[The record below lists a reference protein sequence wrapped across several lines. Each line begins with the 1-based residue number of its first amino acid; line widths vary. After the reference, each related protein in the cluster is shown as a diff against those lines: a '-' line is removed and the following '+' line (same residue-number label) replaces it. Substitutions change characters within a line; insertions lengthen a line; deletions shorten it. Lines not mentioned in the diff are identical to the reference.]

1 MDMELK
7 MRFEQLWAKYFPG
20 ADLPIA
26 FFYTDDPA
34 GFEPLG
40 APSGWRCV
48 IADLAKVRKGQAL
61 CLNADSFG
69 CPGGKRYSGFSQELM
84 PGFEYF
90 LSCGIPGKMEG
101 ERYKKSP
108 ELVQQYLQDR
118 PAFTAPADYLV
129 FKRWDKLDAADEAAV
144 VIFFAAP
151 DVLAGLF
158 TLAHF
163 DSLDPHAVIAPFCS
177 GCSAIIDAPYH
188 EIESADPKAVLGM
201 FDVSA
206 RPYVAAGTLTFAVP
220 MNKFV
225 TMVNNAEES
234 FLITESWNKVRKR
247 IEKQA
252 CQS

>member
-1 MDMELK
+1 MELK
-7 MRFEQLWAKYFPG
+7 ECFSRIWATYFPG
-20 ADLPIA
+20 EDLPIA
-26 FFYTDDPA
+26 FFYTDEPA
-34 GFEPLG
+34 GLVPLKP
-40 APSGWRCV
+40 PSNWRCV
-48 IADLAKVRKGQAL
+48 MADLARVRKRQAL

-69 CPGGKRYSGFSQELM
+69 CPGGKRYCGFSQELM

-108 ELVQQYLQDR
+108 ELVRQYLQDR
-118 PAFTAPADYLV
+118 PAFRAPADYLV
-129 FKRWDKLDAADEAAV
+129 FKRWGKLDAADEPAV
-144 VIFFAAP
+144 VIFFASP

-158 TLAHF
+158 TLANF

-177 GCSAIIDAPYH
+177 GCGAIIDAPYH

-206 RPYVAAGTLTFAVP
+206 RPYVAADVLSFAIAMNTF
-220 MNKFV
+220 
-225 TMVNNAEES
+225 TSMVSNAEES
-234 FLITESWNKVRKR
+234 FLITESWKKVRKR
-247 IEKQA
+247 IGKQA